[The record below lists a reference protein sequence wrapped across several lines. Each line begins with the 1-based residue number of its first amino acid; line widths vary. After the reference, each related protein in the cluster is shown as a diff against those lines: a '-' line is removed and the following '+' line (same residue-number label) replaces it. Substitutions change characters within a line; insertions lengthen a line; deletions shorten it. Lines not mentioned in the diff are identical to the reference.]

1 MMPVLENARHE
12 IFAKAVAG
20 GKSASEAYR
29 GAGYRCA
36 PRKARG
42 HGYRLR
48 SRADISARIHELSAK
63 ALAHVVEPTPAAK
76 IPHKRKPKARTLP
89 KFEHQRPGQ
98 PTRYEPA
105 FRSRARRLALLG
117 LTDTEIADLFG
128 ISPDTLYEWRRRH
141 PEFSDSLD
149 AAKIEADAHVAEGL
163 YNRARGMSVPA
174 VKIFQGTPEGGP
186 VIVPH
191 QEHLPPD
198 VGAAKLWLRNR
209 QPERWRER
217 HEMNVTGTV
226 AHRLAQ
232 MSAAER
238 GAFALDLARQA
249 RQRLIDAGVII
260 EHEPEPAPDDQP
272 EAEPE
277 E

>member
-29 GAGYRCA
+29 GAGYQCA

-76 IPHKRKPKARTLP
+76 IPHKRK
-89 KFEHQRPGQ
+89 
-98 PTRYEPA
+98 